1 MQGMSKQQMLTFLE
15 TNRCIVT
22 VEGEDEDEE
31 EEEGDE
37 EEHSPPKKQLAL
49 ALVNMRKAA
58 SNACM
63 EALLTNLCTL

>member
-22 VEGEDEDEE
+22 VEGEEEDEE

-37 EEHSPPKKQLAL
+37 EEPSPPKKQLAL
-49 ALVNMRKAA
+49 ALVNMKKAA
-58 SNACM
+58 SNAWM